1 MKEKKWIHN
10 SSKEYP
16 EHLLIIFTLKYLPQS
31 YYIALL
37 KSGRFTLRRKS
48 FLIDLLRQG
57 KEENKKEKVWLL

>member
-1 MKEKKWIHN
+1 MKEK
-10 SSKEYP
+10 SEFTTVQKEYP
-16 EHLLIIFTLKYLPQS
+16 VHLLIIFTLKYLPQS

-57 KEENKKEKVWLL
+57 KEENKKEKV